1 MLQLIIYTRESNSL
15 ADEATL
21 NEGEKAKKY
30 LEQQEFFDPELADE
44 ECEKGICKSIFIHRS
59 MILLLHVLVFAD
71 STLAFFHQQCSAYA

>member
-21 NEGEKAKKY
+21 NEGKKAKKY

-44 ECEKGICKSIFIHRS
+44 ECEKGVGWLPGEPEGSTRS
-59 MILLLHVLVFAD
+59 PKKPFV
-71 STLAFFHQQCSAYA
+71 